1 MRNRYPYLT
10 SKRFLAYWPVTEM
23 LKQYLKNAKRS
34 AQRRAAQAS
43 VSSGLDDAG
52 ANGSDT
58 EGGDYE
64 RGDGEDTDLESSATG
79 SVAMS
84 A

>member
-1 MRNRYPYLT
+1 MPTIMVLIILQMRKRYPYLT
-10 SKRFLAYWPVTEM
+10 SKRFPAYWPVTEI

-43 VSSGLDDAG
+43 VSSGLDD
-52 ANGSDT
+52 
-58 EGGDYE
+58 DYE
-64 RGDGEDTDLESSATG
+64 RGDREDTDLESSATG